1 MIDSCLARR
10 QCHSAHPRFCLVVI
24 GAPDQI
30 FDQLDVLGRADINDW
45 PAEHLREHLGAYEAA

>member
-1 MIDSCLARR
+1 
-10 QCHSAHPRFCLVVI
+10 LVVI